1 MPAPLLVVS
10 AMLGALRISWP
21 APLLGVPRAA
31 VIVRDT
37 SLENAGARIAALDG
51 LRGVLAMIVVAAHY
65 FGEVPHGFAP
75 ATLAWIA
82 VRVFFVLSGF
92 LMARIILENLASPGF
107 FKTFY
112 IRRACRTLPVYLVLL
127 AIVFGAL
134 HIWRDA
140 AWMQADRILP
150 LWSFLT
156 FTQGFGMVVRNDFGS
171 DWLTPSWTLTVEEQ
185 FYLIAPLICL
195 AVPRRHLLKA
205 LWTCVAL
212 SIGFRL
218 FAFEAGVIPAK
229 AGMVLL
235 PGAMHAMFLGMIGA
249 LLIED
254 KRIDWARWDTALRV
268 APLVCLSGVI
278 AAKLAGGERSP
289 WFEQIGVPLVS
300 VAAMLYLM
308 AIVRGVPEAE
318 RLRSGALR
326 VLGRLSY
333 SIYLLHMPVLGLMH
347 GLILGSRPDIGSAA
361 QIAVT
366 VAAVPAALGLAWVV
380 NRWIEQPMI
389 EYGRS
394 WKFR

>member
-1 MPAPLLVVS
+1 MP
-10 AMLGALRISWP
+10 GALRIPWP
-21 APLLGVPRAA
+21 IALPGIDR
-31 VIVRDT
+31 
-37 SLENAGARIAALDG
+37 AGAAAPARSAQSSVDDAGSRIAALDG
-51 LRGVLAMIVVAAHY
+51 LRGVLAMIVVIAHY
-65 FGEVPHGFAP
+65 FGEVPHGLGAL
-75 ATLAWIA
+75 TLAWVA

-92 LMARIILENLASPGF
+92 LMARIIMDNLSSPGF
-107 FKTFY
+107 FTTFY
-112 IRRACRTLPVYLVLL
+112 VRRACRTLPVYLVLL

-134 HIWRDA
+134 HLFRDA

-156 FTQGFGMVVRNDFGS
+156 FTQGFVMVARNDFGS

-212 SIGFRL
+212 SIGFRVL
-218 FAFEAGVIPAK
+218 AFEAGVISPK

-249 LLIED
+249 LLLAD
-254 KRIDWARWDTALRV
+254 RRIDWSSWDSALRA

-278 AAKLAGGERSP
+278 LAKLAGGEGSP
-289 WFEQIGVPLVS
+289 WFEQVGVPLVS

-308 AIVRGVPEAE
+308 AIVRNAPEAE
-318 RLRSGALR
+318 RLRSRALR

-347 GLILGSRPDIGSAA
+347 GLILGGRPDIATFP
-361 QIAVT
+361 QLVVT
-366 VAAVPAALGLAWVV
+366 AAAVPVALALAWVV
-380 NRWIEQPMI
+380 NRYVEQPMI
-389 EYGRS
+389 DYGRS
-394 WKFR
+394 WKFRKAVS

>member
-1 MPAPLLVVS
+1 MP
-10 AMLGALRISWP
+10 GALRISWP
-21 APLLGVPRAA
+21 IVLPGTNGAGEAA
-31 VIVRDT
+31 SSRIAQSAVDD
-37 SLENAGARIAALDG
+37 AGSRIAALDG
-51 LRGVLAMIVVAAHY
+51 LRGVLAMIVVVAHY
-65 FGEVPHGFAP
+65 FGEVPHGFA
-75 ATLAWIA
+75 AFTLAWVA

-127 AIVFGAL
+127 VIVFGAL
-134 HIWRDA
+134 HLFRDV

-156 FTQGFGMVVRNDFGS
+156 FTQGFVMVARNDFGS

-205 LWTCVAL
+205 LWACVAL
-212 SIGFRL
+212 SIGFRVL
-218 FAFEAGVIPAK
+218 AFEGGVISSK

-249 LLIED
+249 LLLEE
-254 KRIDWARWDTALRV
+254 KRIDWSRWDGLLRV

-278 AAKLAGGERSP
+278 LAKLAGGEGSP
-289 WFEQIGVPLVS
+289 WFEQFGVPLVS

-308 AIVRGVPEAE
+308 AIVRNAPEAE
-318 RLRSGALR
+318 RLRSHALR

-347 GLILGSRPDIGSAA
+347 GLILGGRPDIGTWP

-366 VAAVPAALGLAWVV
+366 FAAVPVALALAWVV
-380 NRWIEQPMI
+380 NRTIEQPMI
-389 EYGRS
+389 AYGRT
-394 WKFR
+394 WKFRKPVA